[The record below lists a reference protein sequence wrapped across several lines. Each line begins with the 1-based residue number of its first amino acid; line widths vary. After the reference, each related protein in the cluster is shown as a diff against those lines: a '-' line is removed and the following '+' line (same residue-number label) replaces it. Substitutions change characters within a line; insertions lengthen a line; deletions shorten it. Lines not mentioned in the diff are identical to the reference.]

1 MFIIQM
7 GLVISDA
14 HTEVVSIPRTI
25 YQKNGLAGLRNARG
39 MKVGYVA
46 RQIGVGY
53 GTICEWEREGTKLS
67 RFAQMSLASFY
78 GVPVEAIREAIGRAE
93 A

>member
-1 MFIIQM
+1 MI
-7 GLVISDA
+7 VI
-14 HTEVVSIPRTI
+14 PKTI
-25 YQKNGLAGLRNARG
+25 YPKNGLAGLRNARG
-39 MKVGYVA
+39 MKVGFVA
-46 RQIGVGY
+46 RQVGVGY

-78 GVPVEAIREAIGRAE
+78 GVPIEQIREAVGSHAE